1 MATDIPAGFTFE
13 VIGSNVFIR
22 GDGPVMPGEIL
33 TFRFSVQLNSR
44 LNNTNILN
52 EATITAADTVS
63 GDSIYQ
69 RDHSGAVAEDTLSVR
84 KPPLPP
90 LPPIIDPVGPDDG
103 GSSGIDET
111 RRDEVELWLLRE
123 LDEMNIKP
131 ELPVNYLA
139 TGVTV
144 HGATVDIKLYSETGA
159 LVGVANAVADTG
171 GNWLISF
178 QELPMGEKPYRIEV
192 NVTPP
197 GLVRDELSNFA
208 TRAYYTPALIP
219 PHFMYRGLAIDD
231 ISATIAP
238 ESMDSLSLLGGG
250 QLSNDAPIAFL
261 GSSSPQKL

>member
-1 MATDIPAGFTFE
+1 
-13 VIGSNVFIR
+13 
-22 GDGPVMPGEIL
+22 
-33 TFRFSVQLNSR
+33 
-44 LNNTNILN
+44 
-52 EATITAADTVS
+52 
-63 GDSIYQ
+63 
-69 RDHSGAVAEDTLSVR
+69 
-84 KPPLPP
+84 
-90 LPPIIDPVGPDDG
+90 
-103 GSSGIDET
+103 
-111 RRDEVELWLLRE
+111 
-123 LDEMNIKP
+123 
-131 ELPVNYLA
+131 
-139 TGVTV
+139 V